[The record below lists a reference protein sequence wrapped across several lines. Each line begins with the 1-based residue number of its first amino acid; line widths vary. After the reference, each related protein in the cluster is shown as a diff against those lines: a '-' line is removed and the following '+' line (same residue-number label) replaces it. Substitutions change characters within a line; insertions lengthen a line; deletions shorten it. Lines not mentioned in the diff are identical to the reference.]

1 MPAAAVSGTLS
12 SLDMLKSTPFHSR
25 TAPLV
30 RAQTWRRWAG
40 YQVASA
46 YDPHPDREYAAIRNA
61 AALIDVSPLFKYLI
75 KGRDAARLLDR
86 MVTRDV
92 TKCRLGQVLYTPW
105 CDAVGKVID
114 DGTVSRLE
122 ENTYRLTSADSS
134 LRWLAMNAVGMD
146 VSITDISETTAA
158 LALQG
163 PLSRAILQR
172 VSPADFGKLAY
183 FRLTQTTVRDVPV
196 TISRTGYTG
205 DLGYE
210 IWVEAGHGPAVWDA
224 LVEAGAGY
232 GITPA
237 GIWAL
242 DVARIEAG
250 LIMMDVDYHSS
261 HRAVIEDQK
270 SSPYEINLAWTVSP
284 AKGPFNGRRALRE
297 ERARAA
303 AWGFVGLAVDWDS
316 LERLHRARGLPPHLP
331 AVAWRTS
338 APVYVGGSQ
347 VGYATSGCWSPLLKQ
362 SLALA
367 HLRAPHFAAGTRVE
381 LEMTVEHRREKADA
395 GVRGLPFLEL
405 ERKKA

>member
-1 MPAAAVSGTLS
+1 
-12 SLDMLKSTPFHSR
+12 MLKTTPFHSR

-75 KGRDAARLLDR
+75 KGKDAARLLDR

-92 TKCRLGQVLYTPW
+92 TKGRVGQVLYTPW

-114 DGTVSRLE
+114 DGTISRLE

-134 LRWLAMNAVGMD
+134 LRWVAMNAAGMD
-146 VSITDISETTAA
+146 VSITDISESTAA

-163 PLSRAILQR
+163 PLSRAILQQ
-172 VSPADFGKLAY
+172 VSPADLGKLAY
-183 FRLTQTTVRDVPV
+183 FRLTQTTLKNVPV

-210 IWVEAGHGPAVWDA
+210 IWMDAEQAPAVWDA
-224 LVEAGAGY
+224 LMEAGAGY

-250 LIMMDVDYHSS
+250 LVMMDVDYHSS
-261 HRAVIEDQK
+261 HRALIEDQK
-270 SSPYEINLAWTVSP
+270 SSPYEINLGWTVSET
-284 AKGPFNGRRALRE
+284 KGPFNGRRALRE
-297 ERARAA
+297 ERARGP

-316 LERLHRARGLPPHLP
+316 LERLFRARGLPPGLP

-338 APVYVGGSQ
+338 APIYVNGSQ

-367 HLRAPHFAAGTRVE
+367 HLQAPHFSPGTRVQI
-381 LEMTVEHRREKADA
+381 EMTVEHHREKAGA
-395 GVRGLPFLEL
+395 VVRRLPFLEL
-405 ERKKA
+405 DRKKA